1 MTKYLVEEIVT
12 PGYSIDRGVYDNP
25 KDAQY
30 RAMEIFVEGIIEE
43 NIKIREVPLLNSFTF
58 KGVTYEVIPNGNHF
72 TVVDEDGFAMVSIKN
87 EFDAETALKEH
98 VIHCEELYR
107 RAL

>member
-12 PGYSIDRGVYDNP
+12 PGYSIDRGIYDNP

-43 NIKIREVPLLNSFTF
+43 NIKIREVPL
-58 KGVTYEVIPNGNHF
+58 
-72 TVVDEDGFAMVSIKN
+72 
-87 EFDAETALKEH
+87 
-98 VIHCEELYR
+98 
-107 RAL
+107 

>member
-1 MTKYLVEEIVT
+1 MTRYLVEEVVT

-30 RAMEIFVEGIIEE
+30 RAMEI
-43 NIKIREVPLLNSFTF
+43 
-58 KGVTYEVIPNGNHF
+58 
-72 TVVDEDGFAMVSIKN
+72 GFAMVDVKKES
-87 EFDAETALKEH
+87 DAETALKEH

-107 RAL
+107 RNLKCPL

>member
-1 MTKYLVEEIVT
+1 MTRYLVEEVVT

-30 RAMEIFVEGIIEE
+30 RAMEIFV
-43 NIKIREVPLLNSFTF
+43 F

-87 EFDAETALKEH
+87 ESDAEKALKEH
-98 VIHCEELYR
+98 VLHCEELYR
-107 RAL
+107 RNL

>member
-1 MTKYLVEEIVT
+1 MTRYLVEEVVT

-30 RAMEIFVEGIIEE
+30 RAMEIFVNEG
-43 NIKIREVPLLNSFTF
+43 
-58 KGVTYEVIPNGNHF
+58 
-72 TVVDEDGFAMVSIKN
+72 MVSIKN
-87 EFDAETALKEH
+87 ESDAETALKEH

-107 RAL
+107 RNL

>member
-1 MTKYLVEEIVT
+1 MTRYLVEEVVT

-30 RAMEIFVEGIIEE
+30 RAM
-43 NIKIREVPLLNSFTF
+43 SFTF

-72 TVVDEDGFAMVSIKN
+72 TVVDEDGFAMVGVKN

-107 RAL
+107 RNL